1 MNYNSS
7 SNLILTKDAIVNG
20 TNLPTH
26 VFESKGMVGGSKR
39 KYKSRSKYQ
48 KKGGKSRKSRKN
60 RRRSFRRK

>member
-48 KKGGKSRKSRKN
+48 KKKRQI
-60 RRRSFRRK
+60 